1 MALDSDD
8 TGCDCAC
15 ARLGGEEEE
24 RGGRREG
31 SMAQDPK
38 LFRGRRARQVSRA
51 QGGEM
56 ARVILIRQFTELV
69 GTYVSRFFYSFS
81 DGK

>member
-8 TGCDCAC
+8 TGCDCAR
-15 ARLGGEEEE
+15 ARLGGEEEA
-24 RGGRREG
+24 RGGSREG
-31 SMAQDPK
+31 SMAHDPK
-38 LFRGRRARQVSRA
+38 LFRGGRARQMSRA

>member
-1 MALDSDD
+1 MAH
-8 TGCDCAC
+8 
-15 ARLGGEEEE
+15 
-24 RGGRREG
+24 
-31 SMAQDPK
+31 DPK
-38 LFRGRRARQVSRA
+38 LFRGGRARQMSRA